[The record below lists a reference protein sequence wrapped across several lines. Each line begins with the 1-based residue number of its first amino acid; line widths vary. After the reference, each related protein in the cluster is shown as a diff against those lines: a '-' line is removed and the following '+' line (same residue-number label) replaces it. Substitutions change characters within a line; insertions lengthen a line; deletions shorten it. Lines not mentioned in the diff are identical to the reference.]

1 MLRGPCLPADA
12 EKTASTY
19 ELLTRLLYAWPAW
32 QAFERRRGREFGRE
46 IALEGE
52 APCASRAPEI
62 PLPFPSNACQGGY
75 LTLHLRPISTDAF
88 LATHVN
94 AR

>member
-1 MLRGPCLPADA
+1 MLRNPCLPADA
-12 EKTASTY
+12 GKTASTF

-32 QAFERRRGREFGRE
+32 QAFQGGRGREFRLE
-46 IALEGE
+46 TALEGE
-52 APCASRAPEI
+52 APRASCAPEI
-62 PLPFPSNACQGGY
+62 PLPFPSLRTSVTQA
-75 LTLHLRPISTDAF
+75 TLHLRPISTNAF